1 MPCRP
6 LPVPTFDEF
15 VALHNVLQLALES
28 QPDVLGQL
36 RGARRS
42 LGWNMLGN
50 LLDMGQLAFAP
61 ASPDVYRCLC
71 LSSRGLLCPYPLC
84 DPLAPVPTNPL
95 CPRSA

>member
-1 MPCRP
+1 M
-6 LPVPTFDEF
+6 
-15 VALHNVLQLALES
+15 ALHNVLQLALES

-71 LSSRGLLCPYPLC
+71 LALGSLLINSPPSPFPPLPPSSFSKRQHAAVAAGQ
-84 DPLAPVPTNPL
+84 
-95 CPRSA
+95 